1 MKKHALFTLILPFTA
16 IANTFDCTTE
26 FEWLKTTFE
35 NNDAGFEYAVSTKG
49 ETSYESHN
57 AKYRS
62 AVKSSGSAT
71 ECHQQLQGWLSFF
84 RDGYIGIGLN
94 TNDEDAQ
101 SDMSKIHE
109 FNELAFSKYLETQ
122 KEESWEGIWTFSGYK
137 LALKK
142 EGNDYNA
149 YVIESSNTS
158 WKKGQIKFTI
168 YGNGNGNDKY
178 KVNYYMA
185 DHSLR
190 TIDSVSSLD
199 QNHLVLGKNWLTLS
213 RLNAKTTSAPEV
225 SQYVSLMA
233 TRQPLFEVLSNKS
246 VLLRVPSFDHS
257 FKKDLDKVIKD
268 NLDTILKTENLIID
282 IRGNGGGSDV
292 SYEEILPIIYTNP
305 IRTIGLEFLSTT
317 LNNSR
322 MLQFIEDDNFSDEDK
337 AWAKESYKKL
347 ENHLG
352 EFVNL
357 EEDMVT
363 VETFDRIHPLPRNVG
378 VLIDNGNGS
387 TAEQFL
393 LAAKQSQKVKLFGV
407 TTRGVLDISN
417 MYQTQSPSKRF
428 TLYYSLSKS
437 FRIPEMAID
446 SKGIQPDFYIDANVP
461 VVKWIEHTQKILE
474 AR

>member
-1 MKKHALFTLILPFTA
+1 MKKLAFITLLLPLTA
-16 IANTFDCTTE
+16 MANTLDCKSE

-35 NNDAGFEYAVSTKG
+35 NNDAGFEYAISTKG
-49 ETSYESHN
+49 ENSYKSHN
-57 AKYRS
+57 TEYLN
-62 AVKSSGSAT
+62 AVKNSRSVT

-84 RDGYIGIGLN
+84 RDGHIGIGLN
-94 TNDEDAQ
+94 LDHESLENKTSA
-101 SDMSKIHE
+101 IHE
-109 FNELAFSKYLETQ
+109 FNELAFSEYLETK
-122 KEESWEGIWTFSGYK
+122 KEENWEGIWTFSGYK

-149 YVIESSNTS
+149 YVIESSNAS

-168 YGNGNGNDKY
+168 HASGNGTH
-178 KVNYYMA
+178 KVSYYMA

-190 TIDSVSSLD
+190 SIDSVSNLD
-199 QNHLVLGKNWLTLS
+199 RNHLLLGKNWLTLS
-213 RLNAKTTSAPEV
+213 RQNAKTKSAPEV
-225 SQYVSLMA
+225 SQYVKLMA
-233 TRQPLFEVLSNKS
+233 ARQPLFEVLSNKT
-246 VLLRVPSFDHS
+246 VLLRIPSFDHS
-257 FKKDLDKVIKD
+257 FKKDIDKVIKN
-268 NLDTILKTENLIID
+268 NLDTILQTENLIID

-322 MLQFIEDDNFSDEDK
+322 MLKFMEDDNFSDEDK
-337 AWAKESYKKL
+337 AWAKDSYKKL
-347 ENHLG
+347 ENRLG

-357 EEDMVT
+357 EEDTVT
-363 VETFDRIHPLPRNVG
+363 VETFDRVHPLPRNVG
-378 VLIDNGNGS
+378 VLIDNRNGS

-417 MYQTQSPSKRF
+417 MHQVQSPSKHY

-446 SKGIQPDFYIDANVP
+446 SKGIQPDFYIDASVP
-461 VVKWIEHTQKILE
+461 VFQWIDHTQKILKT
-474 AR
+474 R